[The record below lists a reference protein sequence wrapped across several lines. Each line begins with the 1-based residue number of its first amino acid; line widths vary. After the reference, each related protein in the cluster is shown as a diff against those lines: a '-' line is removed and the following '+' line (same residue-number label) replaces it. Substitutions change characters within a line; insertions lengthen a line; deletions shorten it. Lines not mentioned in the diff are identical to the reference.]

1 MGAYILRRIGQM
13 VPTLAGV
20 MLLIFVLFNAVGGDP
35 ALVLAGKITNKEQ
48 IENIRKQ
55 LGVDQP
61 WYVQMGYFGFEVATG
76 FTCTWRSF
84 TEKPEPPK
92 SDPKADAKPDA
103 KADTKADTKAAPKA
117 APPSGCQAVRS
128 WATNEEVPKIL
139 ATRIG
144 PTLSIMIPVLVLE
157 TIIAIFLAIGV
168 AYVRGTLTDRMIM
181 MICTVAMSISFL
193 VYIIVAQYYFG
204 FKWGVFPVQGWSDNF
219 WKNMANY
226 APLPIMLAIFVGLAP
241 ALRLYRSFFLDEIN
255 SDYVRTA
262 RAKGLS
268 ENKVLLKHV
277 MRNAMIPIITNVGIA
292 VPSLFV
298 GSFLLESF
306 FSIPGLGR
314 EILVAVNRSDFPVI
328 KAATVYLAMITM
340 IINLLVDITYKAID
354 PRVTFK

>member
-92 SDPKADAKPDA
+92 SEARADAKPEA
-103 KADTKADTKAAPKA
+103 KPDTKAAPKA
-117 APPSGCQAVRS
+117 TPPSGCQAVRS

-340 IINLLVDITYKAID
+340 IINLMVDITYKAID

>member
-1 MGAYILRRIGQM
+1 MGGYILRRIGQM

-61 WYVQMGYFGFEVATG
+61 WYVQMGYFSFEVATG

-103 KADTKADTKAAPKA
+103 KAAPKA
-117 APPSGCQAVRS
+117 AAPSGCQAVRS

-219 WKNMANY
+219 WKNMATY

-292 VPSLFV
+292 IPSLFV

>member
-61 WYVQMGYFGFEVATG
+61 WYVQMGYFSFEVATG

-84 TEKPEPPK
+84 TEKPDAEK
-92 SDPKADAKPDA
+92 AGDKAAPKADG
-103 KADTKADTKAAPKA
+103 KADAKAAPKA
-117 APPSGCQAVRS
+117 AAPSGCQAVRS

-144 PTLSIMIPVLVLE
+144 PTLTIMIPVLVLE
-157 TIIAIFLAIGV
+157 TIIAVLLAIGV

-181 MICTVAMSISFL
+181 MVCTIAMSISFL

-204 FKWGVFPVQGWSDNF
+204 FKWGMFPVQGWSDSF
-219 WKNMANY
+219 WKNVGTY

-268 ENKVLLKHV
+268 ENVVLLKHV

-292 VPSLFV
+292 IPSLFV

-340 IINLLVDITYKAID
+340 IINLLVDITYKAVD
-354 PRVTFK
+354 PRVSFK

>member
-92 SDPKADAKPDA
+92 SDPKV
-103 KADTKADTKAAPKA
+103 DTKAAPKA

-219 WKNMANY
+219 WKNMVTY

-292 VPSLFV
+292 IPSLFV

-340 IINLLVDITYKAID
+340 VINLLVDITYKAID

>member
-1 MGAYILRRIGQM
+1 MLAYVLRRLWQM
-13 VPTLAGV
+13 IPTLGGV
-20 MLLIFVLFNAVGGDP
+20 MLLIFFLFNWVGGDP
-35 ALVLAGKITNKEQ
+35 ALVLAGKITNKDQ

-61 WYVQMGYFGFEVATG
+61 YPVQLGYFAFEVANG
-76 FTCTWRSF
+76 FTCTY
-84 TEKPEPPK
+84 K
-92 SDPKADAKPDA
+92 SYTDPARA
-103 KADTKADTKAAPKA
+103 KAQAEGKPAA
-117 APPSGCQAVRS
+117 CQAVRS

-144 PTLSIMIPVLVLE
+144 PTLTIMIPVLVLE
-157 TIIAIFLAIGV
+157 TILGVILAIGV

-204 FKWGVFPVQGWSDNF
+204 FKWGMFPVQGWTDNF
-219 WKNMANY
+219 WKNLTTY

-255 SDYVRTA
+255 HDYVRTA
-262 RAKGLS
+262 RAKGVA
-268 ENKVLLKHV
+268 EKIVMLKHV
-277 MRNAMIPIITNVGIA
+277 LRNAMIPILTNVGIA
-292 VPSLFV
+292 LPGIFV
-298 GSFLLESF
+298 GSFLLETF

-314 EILVAVNRSDFPVI
+314 EILTAVNRSDFPVI
-328 KAATVYLAMITM
+328 KAATVYLAMVTM
-340 IINLLVDITYKAID
+340 IINLLVDVMYKAVD

>member
-1 MGAYILRRIGQM
+1 MGAYVIRRIGQM

-20 MLLIFVLFNAVGGDP
+20 MLLIFVLFNTVGGDP

-61 WYVQMGYFGFEVATG
+61 YHVQLGYFAFEVATG

-84 TEKPEPPK
+84 TAKPEPPK
-92 SDPKADAKPDA
+92 TDAKADPKADPKVDA
-103 KADTKADTKAAPKA
+103 KAAAKPA
-117 APPSGCQAVRS
+117 AQPSGCQAVRS

-144 PTLSIMIPVLVLE
+144 PTLTIMIPVLVLE
-157 TIIAIFLAIGV
+157 TILAVLLAIGV
-168 AYVRGTLTDRMIM
+168 AYLRGTLTDRMIM
-181 MICTVAMSISFL
+181 AICTVAMSISFL

-204 FKWGVFPVQGWSDNF
+204 FKWGVFPVQGWSDSF
-219 WKNMANY
+219 WKNIYYY

-255 SDYVRTA
+255 NDYVRTA

-268 ENKVLLKHV
+268 ENKVMLKHV

-292 VPSLFV
+292 LPSVFV
-298 GSFLLESF
+298 GSFLLETF

-328 KAATVYLAMITM
+328 KAATIYLAILTM
-340 IINLLVDITYKAID
+340 VINLAVDVLYKAID
-354 PRVTFK
+354 PRVQFK

>member
-1 MGAYILRRIGQM
+1 MGAYVLRRIGQM
-13 VPTLAGV
+13 IPTLAGV

-61 WYVQMGYFGFEVATG
+61 YLVQLGYFAFEVATG

-84 TEKPEPPK
+84 TAKDEASKPPA
-92 SDPKADAKPDA
+92 KADTKAEAKPDA
-103 KADTKADTKAAPKA
+103 KADAKAPAKAAE
-117 APPSGCQAVRS
+117 SGCQAVRS
-128 WATNEEVPKIL
+128 WSTNEEVPKIL
-139 ATRIG
+139 MTRIG
-144 PTLSIMIPVLVLE
+144 PTLTIMIPVLVLE

-219 WKNMANY
+219 WKNVATY

-255 SDYVRTA
+255 NDYVRTA

-268 ENKVLLKHV
+268 ENTVLLKHV
-277 MRNAMIPIITNVGIA
+277 MRNALIPIITNVGIA
-292 VPSLFV
+292 IPSLFV

-306 FSIPGLGR
+306 FSIPGIGR

-340 IINLLVDITYKAID
+340 IINLLVDVAYKAVD

>member
-92 SDPKADAKPDA
+92 SDPKAD
-103 KADTKADTKAAPKA
+103 TKAAPKA

-157 TIIAIFLAIGV
+157 TIISIFLAIGV

-219 WKNMANY
+219 WKNIATY

-292 VPSLFV
+292 IPSLFV

-328 KAATVYLAMITM
+328 KAA
-340 IINLLVDITYKAID
+340 
-354 PRVTFK
+354 

>member
-1 MGAYILRRIGQM
+1 M

-92 SDPKADAKPDA
+92 SDPKV
-103 KADTKADTKAAPKA
+103 DTKAAPKA

-219 WKNMANY
+219 WKNMVTY

-292 VPSLFV
+292 IPSLFV

-340 IINLLVDITYKAID
+340 VINLLVDITYKAID

>member
-61 WYVQMGYFGFEVATG
+61 WYVQMGYFSFEVATG

-84 TEKPEPPK
+84 TEKPDEAK
-92 SDPKADAKPDA
+92 AAPKADAKGDA
-103 KADTKADTKAAPKA
+103 KAAPKA

-144 PTLSIMIPVLVLE
+144 PTLTIMIPVLVLE
-157 TIIAIFLAIGV
+157 TILAVLLAIGV

-181 MICTVAMSISFL
+181 MVCTVAMSISFL

-204 FKWGVFPVQGWSDNF
+204 FKWGMFPVQGWSDSF
-219 WKNMANY
+219 WKNVGTY

-268 ENKVLLKHV
+268 ENVVLLKHV

-314 EILVAVNRSDFPVI
+314 EVLVAVNRSDFPVI

-340 IINLLVDITYKAID
+340 IINLLVDITYKAVD
-354 PRVTFK
+354 PRVSFK

>member
-1 MGAYILRRIGQM
+1 M

-92 SDPKADAKPDA
+92 SDP
-103 KADTKADTKAAPKA
+103 KADTKAAPKA

-219 WKNMANY
+219 WKNMVTY

-292 VPSLFV
+292 IPSLFV

>member
-1 MGAYILRRIGQM
+1 M

-61 WYVQMGYFGFEVATG
+61 WYVQMGYFTFEVATG

-84 TEKPEPPK
+84 TETP
-92 SDPKADAKPDA
+92 DPQ
-103 KADTKADTKAAPKA
+103 KAAAKDGKA
-117 APPSGCQAVRS
+117 QASMGCQAVRS

-144 PTLSIMIPVLVLE
+144 PTLTIMIPVLLLE
-157 TIIAIFLAIGV
+157 TVIAVLLAIGV

-204 FKWGVFPVQGWSDNF
+204 FKWGMFPVQGWSDNF
-219 WKNMANY
+219 WKNVGTY

-268 ENKVLLKHV
+268 ENTVLLKHV

-340 IINLLVDITYKAID
+340 IINLLVDITYKAVD
-354 PRVTFK
+354 PRVSFK

>member
-92 SDPKADAKPDA
+92 SDPKAD
-103 KADTKADTKAAPKA
+103 TKA

-219 WKNMANY
+219 WKNMLTY

-292 VPSLFV
+292 IPSLFV

>member
-84 TEKPEPPK
+84 TEKPEPK

-103 KADTKADTKAAPKA
+103 KVDTKADTKAAPKA

-219 WKNMANY
+219 WKNMVTY

-292 VPSLFV
+292 IPSLFV

-340 IINLLVDITYKAID
+340 IINLLVDVTYKAID

>member
-1 MGAYILRRIGQM
+1 MGAYVLRRIGQM
-13 VPTLAGV
+13 IPTLAGV

-61 WYVQMGYFGFEVATG
+61 YHVQLGYFAFEVATG

-84 TEKPEPPK
+84 TAKDEATKPPAK
-92 SDPKADAKPDA
+92 S
-103 KADTKADTKAAPKA
+103 DTKADTKAEAKPDAKAPAKA
-117 APPSGCQAVRS
+117 AEGGCQAVRS

-139 ATRIG
+139 MTRIG
-144 PTLSIMIPVLVLE
+144 PTLTIMIPVLVLE
-157 TIIAIFLAIGV
+157 TIIAVLLAIGV

-219 WKNMANY
+219 WKNVATY

-255 SDYVRTA
+255 NDYVRTA

-268 ENKVLLKHV
+268 ENTVLLKHV
-277 MRNAMIPIITNVGIA
+277 MRNALIPIITNVGIA
-292 VPSLFV
+292 IPSLFV

-340 IINLLVDITYKAID
+340 IINLLVDVAYKAVD